1 MTLPFSTCSPPAR
14 AAVSP
19 RVLGVCACRG
29 GKREVLSCLTFV
41 FGCASTVC
49 VPHFLVLPAQDVC
62 GPGTFRGGS
71 PALGRFA
78 VLPRAQRLGANLS
91 EGNLMPG
98 ARYSCAIRYAVA
110 QCLLVVCN
118 ADEGSLDAC
127 EADALVLEGAAL
139 LVDACDS
146 AVRRN
151 ACNVRLRPKEHL
163 VDRL

>member
-1 MTLPFSTCSPPAR
+1 
-14 AAVSP
+14 
-19 RVLGVCACRG
+19 
-29 GKREVLSCLTFV
+29 V
-41 FGCASTVC
+41 FGARRPSACL
-49 VPHFLVLPAQDVC
+49 HFFVLPAQDVC
-62 GPGTFRGGS
+62 GPGAFRGGS

-78 VLPRAQRLGANLS
+78 VLPRAQALGANLS

-127 EADALVLEGAAL
+127 EADALVLEVAAL
-139 LVDACDS
+139 LVDACEC